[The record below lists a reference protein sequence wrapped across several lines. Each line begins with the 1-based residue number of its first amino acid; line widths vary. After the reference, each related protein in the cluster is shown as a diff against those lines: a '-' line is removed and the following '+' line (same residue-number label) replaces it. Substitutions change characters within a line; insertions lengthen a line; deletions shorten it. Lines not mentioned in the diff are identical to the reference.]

1 MKTLNL
7 EEAAAFLHMHPYTLM
22 QKVNAGEIPG
32 AKPGKRWVFIEDDLA
47 DYLRCQYRAPS
58 AVPDLAG
65 ATLESLPKDANS
77 KKKYLDALGLAD
89 CPQIHSPKPAARS
102 GASHAHAARQV
113 A

>member
-7 EEAAAFLHMHPYTLM
+7 EEAAAFLHMHPYTVM

-32 AKPGKRWVFIEDDLA
+32 AKPGKRWVFIEDDLLQ
-47 DYLRCQYRAPS
+47 YLRAQYRAPA
-58 AVPDLAG
+58 AVHDLAG
-65 ATLESLPKDANS
+65 ATLEPLPKVANS
-77 KKKYLDALGLAD
+77 KKQYLDVLGLSD

-102 GASHAHAARQV
+102 GASHVHAARRV